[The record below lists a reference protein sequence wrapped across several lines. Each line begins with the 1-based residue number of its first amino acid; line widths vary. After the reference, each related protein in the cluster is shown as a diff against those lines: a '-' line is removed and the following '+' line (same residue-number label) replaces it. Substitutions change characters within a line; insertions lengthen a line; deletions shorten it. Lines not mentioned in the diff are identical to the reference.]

1 MSEERLQRLSKIVV
15 LLHEKSREGRV
26 PWRLEGD
33 DEKRLVARVGANSI
47 RLEIARYRKNGAPAS
62 DIKVTFLNADGEVT
76 DVVRDT
82 SLGDIPPPGKHF
94 GWHTYMKE
102 IIDVAERQALG
113 SDRVLDEIVSDLMKD
128 PSEDEDSEEPQPED
142 DATASEES
150 EPDGEPDAAEQA
162 E

>member
-1 MSEERLQRLSKIVV
+1 MSEERLQRLSTIVV

-33 DEKRLVARVGANSI
+33 DDKRLVARVGPNSI

-82 SLGDIPPPGKHF
+82 SLGAIPPPGKHF

-113 SDRVLDEIVSDLMKD
+113 SDRVLDEIVADLMKD
-128 PSEDEDSEEPQPED
+128 PSGDEDGEEPQPED
-142 DATASEES
+142 DAATSDEIAPE
-150 EPDGEPDAAEQA
+150 DDLDAAEPD

>member
-1 MSEERLQRLSKIVV
+1 MSDERLHRLSKIVV

-33 DEKRLVARVGANSI
+33 EEKRLVARLGANSI

-62 DIKVTFLNADGEVT
+62 DIKVTFLNADGDVT

-82 SLGDIPPPGKHF
+82 GLGEIPPPGKHF
-94 GWHTYMKE
+94 VWHSYMKE
-102 IIDVAERQALG
+102 ILDVAERQALG
-113 SDRVLDEIVSDLMKD
+113 SDRVLDEIVNDLMKD
-128 PSEDEDSEEPQPED
+128 RSEDEAGDEPESGDTD
-142 DATASEES
+142 DTD
-150 EPDGEPDAAEQA
+150 PDKDADADEQA